1 MPFTH
6 TLRGLGPIQ
15 QPTSHHS
22 SSRAMLSRYRWYI
35 DQLARREPRSLDAL
49 ERVLENPPP
58 APSSHELAM
67 VELSLPATP
76 RARLILSEHTPLSRT
91 ASFHRACLSLA
102 KL

>member
-35 DQLARREPRSLDAL
+35 DQLYLGIDFGRP
-49 ERVLENPPP
+49 
-58 APSSHELAM
+58 
-67 VELSLPATP
+67 
-76 RARLILSEHTPLSRT
+76 
-91 ASFHRACLSLA
+91 F
-102 KL
+102 